1 MRKLFKQHTIAMVYD
16 FDGTLSPQPMQEYT
30 VLPELGVNPQAFWD
44 ECQREAKKYNAD
56 AMLTYMRLLTEKI
69 EAKQTHL
76 NKKKLRDLAKGIRYF
91 PGVETWFDRI
101 NRHVRETSAGKIKI
115 KHYIISAGLKEILE
129 GIKIR
134 KYFERMYA
142 SEYYFDHHDAARFP
156 TVVINDT
163 SKTQYI
169 FRINK
174 GIEDINQSINDYM
187 PECERPIPFE
197 NMLYIGDGLTD
208 VPCMTVTKNNGGFAL
223 AVYKPRNPQSLAVCR
238 KLARANRID
247 YFAPAD
253 YQAGK
258 TLERRVKLI
267 LDVIMARIMFHR
279 EQFTFQRGIDM
290 P

>member
-30 VLPELGVNPQAFWD
+30 VLPELGVSPQAFWE
-44 ECQREAKKYNAD
+44 ECQQEAKKYNAD

-101 NRHVRETSAGKIKI
+101 NRHVRDTSGGKIKI

-163 SKTQYI
+163 SKTQSI

>member
-1 MRKLFKQHTIAMVYD
+1 MRKSFKQNTIALVYD

-30 VLPELGVNPQAFWD
+30 VLPELGLSPQAFWE
-44 ECQREAKKYNAD
+44 ECQREAQKYKAD
-56 AMLTYMRLLTEKI
+56 AMLTYMRLLIEKI
-69 EAKQTHL
+69 ESRRTHL
-76 NKKKLRDLAKGIRYF
+76 NKKKLRQLARGIRYF
-91 PGVETWFDRI
+91 PGVKTWFERI
-101 NRHVRETSAGKIKI
+101 NQHVHAAAAGKVKV

-129 GIKIR
+129 GVEIR
-134 KYFERMYA
+134 RHFEQMYA

-174 GIEDINQSINDYM
+174 GVEDINRSINEYM
-187 PECERPIPFE
+187 PEEERPIPFE

-208 VPCMTVTKNNGGFAL
+208 VPCMTVTKNNGGFAV
-223 AVYKPRNPQSLAVCR
+223 AVHKPRDPESQAVCR
-238 KLARANRID
+238 KLAKANRID

-253 YQAGK
+253 YRPGK

-267 LDVIMARIMFHR
+267 LDLIIARILFHK
-279 EQFTFQRGIDM
+279 EQFAFRRHIG
-290 P
+290 

>member
-1 MRKLFKQHTIAMVYD
+1 VRATFKQNTIALVYD

-30 VLPELGVNPQAFWD
+30 VLPELDLSPCAFWE
-44 ECQREAKKYNAD
+44 ECQREARKYKAD
-56 AMLTYMRLLTEKI
+56 AMLTYMRLLIEKI
-69 EAKQTHL
+69 EAKHTHL
-76 NKKKLRDLAKGIRYF
+76 NRKKLRELARGIRYF
-91 PGVETWFDRI
+91 PGVESWFDRI
-101 NRHVRETSAGKIKI
+101 NQHVKSVSAGKVKV

-129 GIKIR
+129 GVKIR
-134 KYFERMYA
+134 RHFAQMYA

-174 GIEDINQSINDYM
+174 GVEDITRSINEYM
-187 PECERPIPFE
+187 PEGERPIPFE
-197 NMLYIGDGLTD
+197 NMVYIGDGLTD

-223 AVYKPRNPQSLAVCR
+223 AVYKPRNPESLAICR

-247 YFAPAD
+247 YYAPAD
-253 YQAGK
+253 YRTGK

-267 LDVIMARIMFHR
+267 LDLIIARIMFHK
-279 EQFTFQRGIDM
+279 EQFSFRREIVKT
-290 P
+290 